1 VVPLVVVVLHKGR
14 NLIGLQM
21 SNIFIECLTF
31 LFKIL
36 KDNEDFFSI
45 DVNMISKQKENNKNR
60 LDWSLFKLLRG

>member
-1 VVPLVVVVLHKGR
+1 MVPLVVVVLHKGR